1 MNWKLE
7 AVSLLL
13 VGVLCLALG
22 TVRAQSTSPK
32 AYWVTETLEV
42 KDQEAFL
49 KAVRAVAPTLKQ
61 HGGRYVVL
69 DDRIAADPGPAQ
81 KRITVIEF
89 DTLEQAQKWVAS
101 REGTKA
107 RVEVFRHA
115 KARNY
120 SVEGR
125 PELPVHASAD

>member
-13 VGVLCLALG
+13 VAGLCLALG

-32 AYWVTETLEV
+32 AYWVTETLEI

-49 KAVRAVAPTLKQ
+49 KAVMAVAPTVKQ
-61 HGGRYVVL
+61 YGGRYIVL
-69 DDRIAADPGPAQ
+69 GGRIAADQGPEP

-89 DTLEQAQKWVAS
+89 DTFEQARKWVAS
-101 REGTKA
+101 PEGTNA
-107 RVEVFRHA
+107 RAEVFKHA
-115 KARNY
+115 KARSY
-120 SVEGR
+120 TVEGR
-125 PELPVHASAD
+125 PEFQAYARAD

>member
-32 AYWVTETLEV
+32 AYWVTETLEIA
-42 KDQEAFL
+42 DQEAFT
-49 KAVRAVAPTLKQ
+49 KAVRAVAPTVKQ
-61 HGGRYVVL
+61 YGGRYIVL
-69 DDRIAADPGPAQ
+69 GGRITADLGPAP
-81 KRITVIEF
+81 KRITIIEF
-89 DTLEQAQKWVAS
+89 DTFEQAQKWVAS
-101 REGTKA
+101 PEGTKA
-107 RVEVFRHA
+107 RAEVFKHA

-120 SVEGR
+120 TVEGR
-125 PELPVHASAD
+125 PELPGHARAD